1 MGFAVTKIV
10 FENLSI
16 RQKVLYSTIVMFVL
30 LGALSSVAYWLILVP
45 AFVDQIQQHGRQ
57 VAYSLVARSRSYILT
72 DNRPELTFMLFQ
84 KKEIEKNLAYI
95 FITDPDNR
103 LIAHTFINTIP
114 EDIPLAH
121 PLSNNENEDIRLIEV
136 GNASV
141 YDQAVAIKEGLKTI
155 GAVHIGIDKQPVD
168 ALTRQIGLILI
179 AVMIVIIILA
189 VLLSNLLAA
198 YISRPLS
205 KLVRAMNDLCVG
217 IIERLPQPAYS
228 PKCWEVLN
236 CNRKECPAYL
246 RRDLTCW
253 FVDGTLCEGTSM
265 SRAAE
270 KLGKCYQCKAYR
282 KLSNNE
288 IAQLSTSF
296 NQFILTL
303 QLKTEE
309 IKASEEKYQLLFNY
323 DPHPLFLIE
332 MREGKVMDTNNPA
345 LSAYGYEKEA
355 LIGTSFMRLFHAE
368 DASSF
373 WKRAREKEAA
383 YFFMPM
389 VRAIHSN
396 GRSFMV
402 EVHARSPRFQD
413 SELPFLIVSTV
424 DITERMEQESQ
435 LIQAGKMAIL
445 GEMATGIAHEL
456 NQPLSV
462 IRMGADLFLKMTAK
476 GKPVS
481 DNDLARVSRNIS
493 GQVDRASSIIDHLRD
508 FGRRAQP
515 ILQPVDINKP
525 IRDVFGLVGEQLRL
539 REIVV
544 DLDLAEDLPLVEA
557 DHNRLEQIF
566 LNLVSNARDAMET
579 PLPDREKRLTIRTYR
594 KGDRVIAS
602 VADTGKGM
610 SKHVL
615 EKIFEPFFTTKEI
628 GKGTGLGLS
637 ITYNLV
643 SKFKG
648 TIKAAS
654 EPNVGAT
661 FTLIFPIHQEEK
673 NHGESPDHR

>member
-1 MGFAVTKIV
+1 MEFAAIGRI

-16 RQKVLYSTIVMFVL
+16 RQKVLYSTIVMFIV
-30 LGALSSVAYWLILVP
+30 LGALSSVAYWIILVP
-45 AFVDQIQQHGRQ
+45 TFVEQIQQHGKQ

-84 KKEIEKNLAYI
+84 KKGIETDLSYI
-95 FITDPDNR
+95 FITDPENHI
-103 LIAHTFINTIP
+103 IAHTFINAVP
-114 EDIPLAH
+114 EGIAEVHSLGKT
-121 PLSNNENEDIRLIEV
+121 ENEGLRLIEV
-136 GNASV
+136 ETASV

-155 GAVHIGIDKQPVD
+155 GVVHIGMDKQPVD
-168 ALTRQIGLILI
+168 ALISKIGLILI

-189 VLLSNLLAA
+189 VLLSNLVAT

-217 IIERLPQPAYS
+217 VIERLPQPPYS

-236 CNRKECPAYL
+236 CQRTECPAYQ

-253 FVDGTLCEGTSM
+253 FVDGTLCHGTSM
-265 SRAAE
+265 SSAKD

-288 IAQLSTSF
+288 IAQLSSSF

-309 IKASEEKYQLLFNY
+309 IKASEEKYHLLFNY
-323 DPHPLFLIE
+323 DPNPLFLIE
-332 MREGKVMDTNNPA
+332 MRAGTVIDMNDPA
-345 LSAYGYEKEA
+345 VTMYVYEKED
-355 LIGTSFMRLFHAE
+355 LVGTSFLSLFHEE
-368 DASSF
+368 DAALF
-373 WKRAREKEAA
+373 WRKAMATKDA
-383 YFFMPM
+383 YFFMRM
-389 VRAIHSN
+389 VRALTRD

-402 EVHARSPRFQD
+402 EVHARSPRLQD
-413 SELPFLIVSTV
+413 SEVPFLIVSTV

-462 IRMGADLFLKMTAK
+462 IRMGADFFMKMISRGGRLPREAITK
-476 GKPVS
+476 
-481 DNDLARVSRNIS
+481 VSRNINA
-493 GQVDRASSIIDHLRD
+493 QVERASGIINHLRD

-515 ILQPVDINKP
+515 IMKPVSMNQP
-525 IRDVFGLVGEQLRL
+525 IRDVFGLLGEQLRL
-539 REIVV
+539 RQIVV
-544 DLDLAEDLPLVEA
+544 NLDLQEDLPRIMA

-566 LNLVSNARDAMET
+566 LNLVSNARDAMEGG
-579 PLPDREKRLTIRTYR
+579 DKKRLTIRTTVR
-594 KGDRVIAS
+594 GEHVTAT
-602 VADTGKGM
+602 VTDTGKGM
-610 SKHVL
+610 SREVL

-643 SKFKG
+643 TQFKG
-648 TIKAAS
+648 SIKAAS
-654 EPNVGAT
+654 EPGVGTT
-661 FTLIFPIHQEEK
+661 FTLSFPIHTEE
-673 NHGESPDHR
+673 ESNGDGPDHR